1 VGNNGVPAMSATA
14 PNERD
19 ERTPAERIQDALKN
33 PGKHSF
39 GNSLFLVTRPSGK
52 GYWIQQYRDGQSF
65 RSKSLGTVA
74 DLNSYSKAVKA
85 AQRYAVKRDDD
96 KADDETT
103 KAAGPLFAALVAD
116 YLDGYDRDGEHVPGK
131 AEGWRG
137 SSEADTYRRNLI
149 ERGKLAPMYVVKIT
163 PQDIAAH
170 LRLFEGKPK
179 TAERVR
185 SHIQNVMAFA
195 IAREIRKSDIP
206 NVTPDN
212 PAAAEGPLKHLPW
225 PKLTEANNVVTP
237 HPAMPGKDVPKF
249 FHDLQTIPT
258 GQPVDP
264 VVTHSARALSF
275 IVLTTLRAQEAVGAK
290 WNEVDTK
297 EMIFTVP
304 GSRMKGKGRGRPHAI
319 PLTPEMLRVIGEPGA
334 PDDYIFPGDAD
345 GHVGEKSPMHT
356 LRTLY
361 KGDADVHGFR
371 STFSDWVVDHTDIND
386 REALADLALGHLRH
400 RDKTQRQY
408 LRSTRLEQRRPV
420 MQAWSD
426 FVTGAANDGPHKGS
440 WLRQNTRQSRAVK

>member
-1 VGNNGVPAMSATA
+1 MPADAIDTSRFICKGGLDCALAGAQLWVTDVGNNGVSRMPAT
-14 PNERD
+14 
-19 ERTPAERIQDALKN
+19 TPAERIQGALKT
-33 PGKHSF
+33 PGKYSF

-65 RSKSLGTVA
+65 RSKSLGTVVN
-74 DLNSYSKAVKA
+74 LNSYAKAVKA

-149 ERGKLAPMYVVKIT
+149 ERGKLAPMYAAKIT

-185 SHIQNVMAFA
+185 SHIENVMAFV
-195 IAREIRKSDIP
+195 IAREFR
-206 NVTPDN
+206 TGDN
-212 PAAAEGPLKHLPW
+212 PAAANGPLAHLPW
-225 PKLTEANNVVTP
+225 PKLTEANNEVVS
-237 HPAMPGKDVPKF
+237 HPAMPSAHVPKF

-258 GQPVDP
+258 GQPGDP

-290 WNEVDTK
+290 WNEVDIGQ
-297 EMIFTVP
+297 MVFTVP
-304 GSRMKGKGRGRPHAI
+304 GSRMKGKGKGRPHAI
-319 PLTPEMLRVIGEPGA
+319 PLTPEMLSIIGKPGA

-361 KGDADVHGFR
+361 KGDADVHGLR
-371 STFSDWVVDHTDIND
+371 STFSDYIVDHTAIED
-386 REALADLALGHLRH
+386 RERLVDLALAHLKH
-400 RDKTQRQY
+400 RDKTQRVY

-420 MQAWSD
+420 MQRWSD
-426 FVTGAANDGPHKGS
+426 YVTSLIKAS
-440 WLRQNTRQSRAVK
+440 